1 MVSAQR
7 TSSAVASSA
16 PRAQREKRGFRGLQV
31 DYLEWKLDLLPGVG
45 VELIE
50 VDFGKIDLSQIYV
63 KPGTVLDLDD
73 VAFLESKIAL

>member
-1 MVSAQR
+1 MVSVQH
-7 TSSAVASSA
+7 TSSTTSSRS
-16 PRAQREKRGFRGLQV
+16 PRERRGFHGLHV
-31 DYLEWKLDLLPGVG
+31 DYLEWKLDLLPGVN